1 MKNANL
7 GFFHG
12 GKSIVF
18 VKSLRFFQLCFLDP
32 EKVPGD
38 VLLRKKVLCNPM
50 EPPIT
55 RCKPL

>member
-1 MKNANL
+1 MRNANL

-18 VKSLRFFQLCFLDP
+18 VKSLRFFQHCFLFKIDP

-38 VLLRKKVLCNPM
+38 VLLRKKVLCNP
-50 EPPIT
+50 
-55 RCKPL
+55 L

>member
-7 GFFHG
+7 EFFHG

-18 VKSLRFFQLCFLDP
+18 VKSLRFFQLCFLWKIDP

-38 VLLRKKVLCNPM
+38 VLREKKVLCNLI

-55 RCKPL
+55 